1 MFDLRYHVAS
11 LAAVFLALTIGI
23 MVGVG
28 ISGSGLV
35 EESERRTLN
44 RQIERLQSDL
54 DAERNRSREQEAA
67 GAFLGQGYDAV
78 MRGRLSGKAVAIV
91 SVGSLAPELQS
102 AIERTLRDAD
112 GTIARVRA
120 LAVPIRRDTLLAA
133 VSAAPDPATYAGDP
147 ALLELGRDLGRE
159 LVAGGETPLWD
170 AVAEDLVRQR
180 QGGNTRAVDA
190 VVVARSARPQ
200 RGNTARFLT
209 GLYEGLQGRV
219 PVVGV
224 ETRTASPSAIGVF
237 RRARFS
243 SVDAVETAAGRVALA
258 VLLSGAESGHYGL
271 RADADAILPPIAPVP
286 SLEEGA

>member
-133 VSAAPDPATYAGDP
+133 VSAAPDAPRYAGDP
-147 ALLELGRDLGRE
+147 ALLDLGRDLGRE

-180 QGGNTRAVDA
+180 QGGNTRTVDA
-190 VVVARSARPQ
+190 VVIARSRPQ
-200 RGNTARFLT
+200 RGDTARFLT

-219 PVVGV
+219 PAVGV

-243 SVDAVETAAGRVALA
+243 SVDAIETAAGRVALA

>member
-120 LAVPIRRDTLLAA
+120 LAVPIQRDTLLAT
-133 VSAAPDPATYAGDP
+133 VSAAPDVPRYAGETG
-147 ALLELGRDLGRE
+147 LLDLGRDLGRE

-190 VVVARSARPQ
+190 VVIARSRPQ
-200 RGNTARFLT
+200 RGDTARFLT

-219 PVVGV
+219 PAVGV
-224 ETRTASPSAIGVF
+224 ETRTASPSAIGVY

-243 SVDAVETAAGRVALA
+243 SVDAAETAAGRVALA

-286 SLEEGA
+286 SPEEGA